1 MLGTYHYFPILRWKQ
16 AEMNAL
22 HRVRVDDKARMTP
35 IIEITPASFS
45 PKNRD
50 KGTDDSS
57 KTNPLVAIDPVHDPG
72 SVLRHHVKEV
82 LRFWGN
88 SPFFLELGHLEG
100 AVPLINGTSHP
111 LTYFTD
117 VARSYRLKL
126 VPVTTL
132 NRSAAYKSAVA
143 DSVRTDGNGVCIRLN
158 PNDLLGASFA
168 HHLGQAQDELGTSP
182 AATDLLIDYGVFDPG
197 APEIAKLLSNLPHM
211 EDWRSLIVARGAFPK
226 DLQGFEL
233 GARRIPRSDWTSW
246 VSGMHGSGRLR
257 WPSFS
262 DYTIQYGQYVEPPD
276 NANPSAS
283 IRYTLAEQ
291 WLIMRGEG
299 IKNEGG
305 PGGAQ
310 WNAHATLLV
319 EGEDFYGPDF
329 SDGDEYIS
337 KMSRDQKTHGNPMT
351 WIRAGLN
358 HHMSVVS
365 RQIAAL

>member
-1 MLGTYHYFPILRWKQ
+1 VFGTNHYFPILRWKQ

-22 HRVRVDDKARMTP
+22 HRVRVNDKARMTP

-45 PKNRD
+45 PKNGN
-50 KGTDDSS
+50 KAAEDSS
-57 KTNPLVAIDPVHDPG
+57 TTPPLVAADLTPDPG
-72 SVLRHHVKEV
+72 SVLRRHAKEV

-88 SPFFLELGHLEG
+88 SPFLLELGHLEG
-100 AVPLINGTSHP
+100 AIPLINGRSHP
-111 LTYFTD
+111 LAYFAD
-117 VARSYRLKL
+117 IARSYRLNP

-132 NRSAAYKSAVA
+132 NRSVEYKSAVA
-143 DSVRTDGNGVCIRLN
+143 NCMRTGANGVCIRLS
-158 PNDLLGASFA
+158 PSDLLDVSFVR
-168 HHLGQAQDELGTSP
+168 HLGDAQDELGTSP
-182 AATDLLIDYGVFDPG
+182 AVTDLLIDYGVFDPE
-197 APEIAKLLSNLPHM
+197 APEIAKLLSNLPHRK
-211 EDWRSLIVARGAFPK
+211 DWRSLIVARGAFPK

-233 GARRIPRSDWTSW
+233 GARRIPRSDWTTW
-246 VSGMHGSGRLR
+246 VGGMRGSGRLR

-262 DYTIQYGQYVEPPD
+262 DYTIQFGQYVEPPE

-299 IKNEGG
+299 IKNKGG

-319 EGEDFYGPDF
+319 DGDDFYGSDF
-329 SDGDEYIS
+329 SNGDEYIS
-337 KMSRDQKTHGNPMT
+337 TMSRNQKTHGNAMT

>member
-1 MLGTYHYFPILRWKQ
+1 MLGTRHYFPILRWKK

-22 HRVRVDDKARMTP
+22 HRVRVADKARMTP

-45 PKNRD
+45 PKNR
-50 KGTDDSS
+50 GTETEDSLNTES
-57 KTNPLVAIDPVHDPG
+57 LVAIDPVRDPG
-72 SVLRHHVKEV
+72 SVLRHHAKEV
-82 LRFWGN
+82 LQFWGN
-88 SPFFLELGHLEG
+88 SPFFLELGLLEG

-117 VARSYRLKL
+117 VARSYRLRM

-132 NRSAAYKSAVA
+132 NRSATYKSAVA
-143 DSVRTDGNGVCIRLN
+143 ESVKTGGNGICIRLS
-158 PNDLLGASFA
+158 PNEMLGPLFA
-168 HHLGQAQDELGTSP
+168 LHLSRAQDELGTNPS
-182 AATDLLIDYGVFDPG
+182 ATDLLIDYGVFDSE
-197 APEIAKLLSNLPHM
+197 APAIAKLLSNLPHL
-211 EDWRSLIVARGAFPK
+211 EDWRSLILARGAFPK

-233 GARRIPRSDWTSW
+233 GTRRIPRSDWTSW
-246 VSGMHGSGRLR
+246 VGGLNGSGKLR

-283 IRYTLAEQ
+283 IRYTLPEQ

-299 IKNEGG
+299 IKNKGG

-319 EGEDFYGPDF
+319 DGEDFYGPDF
-329 SDGDEYIS
+329 CDGDEYIS